1 MPAFLPGPVRAGKP
15 GSRDIF
21 TDVSQLPPFFHI
33 HAASPGN
40 LLCPPAGSPGP
51 GSSVLGICSSFQFG
65 QVLVFSGPVDLAF
78 SNMKLFNSVLPHHIR
93 LEYNPR
99 FKI

>member
-65 QVLVFSGPVDLAF
+65 KVLVFSGPVDLAF
-78 SNMKLFNSVLPHHIR
+78 SNIKLFNSVLPHYIR
-93 LEYNPR
+93 LEYNLR